1 MKKCG
6 VNRERAVITHN
17 QVAEVAE
24 PGEGALDF
32 PAPSVAPQRS
42 SVLGHRFAPIPAV
55 RRDQFN
61 PAHSQP
67 LSQRIAVVTTIGDQA
82 QRFLPRPPRA
92 GSAAYADRRE
102 RRFREPRFV
111 RGCRTKVLSQRNTL
125 AVDHHHPLRALAPLG
140 FSDSSAPFLAGA
152 KLPSRKDSLHC
163 SCFRSLSS
171 ARNARQILSQTPCS
185 SQSRSLRQQVAGEG
199 NSSGKSCQRAP
210 LRRIHKMPSS
220 TLRSEARGRP
230 PRRREPGRGSKG
242 RIFSHWAS
250 VNRRPYRA
258 IGPPS
263 ALLSSFISHFRQLNY
278 LRIQALHPVLKQPLA
293 ILSIKSSYSCEVETD
308 LDGAD
313 DIPDTLQ
320 WWFGDG
326 GCWRIR
332 TYAMDHDIHAYQ
344 IGNSLQTTLE
354 LAKKNN
360 QDNYG
365 DVIKTQHVLHFV
377 DCANQ
382 VELEA

>member
-55 RRDQFN
+55 RCDQFN

-82 QRFLPRPPRA
+82 QRFLPRPPGM

-111 RGCRTKVLSQRNTL
+111 RGCRTKVLSQRKTL

-185 SQSRSLRQQVAGEG
+185 SQSRSLRQHVAGEG

-210 LRRIHKMPSS
+210 LRRIHKRPSS

-230 PRRREPGRGSKG
+230 PRRRERGPGSKG
-242 RIFSHWAS
+242 RTFSHWAS

-258 IGPPS
+258 IGPPA
-263 ALLSSFISHFRQLNY
+263 ALLTLFISHFRQPNY
-278 LRIQALHPVLKQPLA
+278 LRIQGLHPVLKQLLVIGDWFDFTTCVVTWPDISHFSDFAGAFVWLDRYHSNVR
-293 ILSIKSSYSCEVETD
+293 LSPFSKSTWGS
-308 LDGAD
+308 
-313 DIPDTLQ
+313 
-320 WWFGDG
+320 
-326 GCWRIR
+326 
-332 TYAMDHDIHAYQ
+332 
-344 IGNSLQTTLE
+344 
-354 LAKKNN
+354 
-360 QDNYG
+360 
-365 DVIKTQHVLHFV
+365 
-377 DCANQ
+377 
-382 VELEA
+382 